1 MPSAGGEED
10 ATVFRTL
17 YPILATRDLEPM
29 LRFYRD
35 LMGAAVEYEFRDA
48 SGELTYVGLRLGS
61 ADLGIALDSTA
72 VREAEGRIS
81 LWAYVDSCDRAV
93 ATLREAGVTIV
104 DDPTDQPWGERMA
117 TVRDPDGNLVRV
129 AQTA

>member
-1 MPSAGGEED
+1 M
-10 ATVFRTL
+10 FRTL
-17 YPILATRDLEPM
+17 YPILATRALDPM

-48 SGELTYVGLRLGS
+48 SGELTYVGLRLGT

-81 LWAYVDSCDRAV
+81 LWAYVDGCDRAV

-104 DDPTDQPWGERMA
+104 DDPADQPWGERKA

-129 AQTA
+129 AQTG